1 MPGANARAAALC
13 GGSASSEACGA
24 PAPPV
29 CRLCGGALTPSF
41 RLQVLRRHDVAYL
54 QCAQCGSLQTE
65 RPYWLA
71 QAYAPGAAALD
82 VGALQR
88 NLENFA
94 YCLAFARLF
103 DVRSAVDYG
112 GGDGL
117 LCRFLR
123 DHGIDAYTWDKY
135 AASSFARGFERP
147 AGGSPDLLTAFE
159 VLEHLADPAVELEQ
173 IFACRP
179 RYLVCTTEPY
189 AQQGADWWYLAPLGG
204 QHVFFYSVQALV
216 ALGERFGYGVAQ
228 VGAKIVYVR
237 KDLGE
242 EAMRRVALAKDVL
255 SGWIFQ
261 AIRGYVFTQPTPG
274 VASDFA
280 LVSRVP

>member
-88 NLENFA
+88 TLENFA

-237 KDLGE
+237 NDLGE

>member
-1 MPGANARAAALC
+1 MLCAPDARVEVGQAAERDAPAAAMPQ
-13 GGSASSEACGA
+13 AA
-24 PAPPV
+24 
-29 CRLCGGALTPSF
+29 CRLCGGALAPRF

-54 QCAQCGSLQTE
+54 ECVRCASLQTE
-65 RPYWLA
+65 RPYWLDE
-71 QAYAPGAAALD
+71 AYAPGAAALD

-94 YCLAFARLF
+94 YCLTFARLF
-103 DVRSAVDYG
+103 GVRSAVDYG

-123 DHGIDAYTWDKY
+123 DHGVDAYTWDKY

-147 AGGSPDLLTAFE
+147 SCRSPDLLTAFE
-159 VLEHLADPAVELEQ
+159 VLEHLADPAAELEP
-173 IFACRP
+173 IFACQP

-189 AQQGADWWYLAPLGG
+189 AQQGPEWWYLAPLGG
-204 QHVFFYSVQALV
+204 QHVFFYSPQALV
-216 ALGERFGYGVAQ
+216 ALGERFGYCVAQ
-228 VGAKIVYVR
+228 VGAKLVYVR
-237 KDLGE
+237 NDLGE
-242 EAMRRVALAKDVL
+242 EAMRRLTLAKEVL

-261 AIRGYVFTQPTPG
+261 AIRGHVFTQPAPG

-280 LVSRVP
+280 RVSRGS